1 MPSRT
6 YVAQRLGAFAGLLK
20 ASDLA
25 GFRLEPHAPFSIRD
39 RYFDT
44 DDGELLRRGMSL
56 RVREQEG
63 ERRALIR
70 PVRPGD
76 AGPTLEV
83 ALEPSG
89 RVEALEPLRNVL
101 LEITGATEPPVL
113 HPLLSLR
120 QYRTPRAA
128 YDGDRLVGLLS
139 FDVVV
144 FELPDGPHASNEL
157 DIELAAAGEASDFEA
172 LDPILRAEGLRLVER
187 TKMERGIEQLPR
199 RLTEPLLLLP
209 HEREALDEVIMG
221 GDPVHQRRARVLLL
235 DARGFKSST
244 IANQLGL
251 STARVRHWKQLFRE
265 QRLDVFEGAIA
276 KATAAPAYTVSE
288 LVTGADDSF
297 GGVPSDEPAEAP
309 SLPEPVFE
317 GEPDPVVEPE
327 PEPTADPSPEPS
339 SEVNGD
345 GAVSGSG
352 LAALAGDIDDLLE
365 MFQPSA
371 TDTPLLDADPEIAP
385 LDPRDLSMGSL
396 SVEDEEVDAEESDA
410 FTHVAWDE
418 PPAREHDADEQ
429 ESPDEPAWS
438 SAALL
443 EPEDEGET
451 VTPAPFPVD
460 PSPTVPD
467 VMADLEPPAFDEPGA
482 EELDPRTEPQQTR
495 EADNDAEPEAD
506 AAPEADDSPRPTPEA
521 ATSTVPP
528 SLPFSPPVRRLEE
541 HEPTPTRSTTAPITP
556 LRLVSAPPPRPSQPR
571 PRLHP
576 DDPLVG
582 AAHEVLGYHVGQLGW
597 CAADLDRDRGPYR
610 LFLAV
615 HRVRLAL
622 EVFAPVLPAD
632 AVGHLHAGL
641 RRLAVGLDRYLELA
655 HDQND
660 RQWRALDAVRETLQG
675 RSFARWIG
683 RAERLVERL
692 GSQHAA
698 GISAPDDAPFPWDDY
713 DGDAIDQPVRAR
725 VRHLLGTALWT
736 RVEALMVWDR
746 EGDGPSV
753 ADAYAL
759 ALAASGVRFV
769 LGLAEGTAPEPVRRA
784 DALLETAEND
794 FVAAHRGQ
802 TARFAPAW
810 ASLRSAELR
819 GALADV
825 LRQL

>member
-44 DDGELLRRGMSL
+44 DDGELLRRGMCL

-76 AGPTLEV
+76 AGPTVEV
-83 ALEPSG
+83 ALEPSS

-157 DIELAAAGEASDFEA
+157 DIELAATGDESDFEA
-172 LDPILRAEGLRLVER
+172 LDPILRAEGLRLVEH

-209 HEREALDEVIMG
+209 HEREALDEVIMA

-265 QRLDVFEGAIA
+265 QRLEVFEGAIA
-276 KATAAPAYTVSE
+276 KATAAPSYSVSE
-288 LVTGADDSF
+288 LVTGSDDAF
-297 GGVPSDEPAEAP
+297 GGATTDEPAEAP
-309 SLPEPVFE
+309 SVSAPLFE
-317 GEPDPVVEPE
+317 VEPE
-327 PEPTADPSPEPS
+327 PVVAPEPEPELPS
-339 SEVNGD
+339 DPTPEPPAEVHGD
-345 GAVSGSG
+345 GAVSRSG

-371 TDTPLLDADPEIAP
+371 TDTPLLDEEPEIAP
-385 LDPRDLSMGSL
+385 LDPRGLSMEPPL
-396 SVEDEEVDAEESDA
+396 EEEDEPDADQPDA
-410 FTHVAWDE
+410 SAPPSWDQ
-418 PPAREHDADEQ
+418 PPAQEEDADDPP
-429 ESPDEPAWS
+429 SDSEPKWS

-443 EPEDEGET
+443 EPEDQPEP
-451 VTPAPFPVD
+451 VASAPFPVD
-460 PSPTVPD
+460 PSPMVPD
-467 VMADLEPPAFDEPGA
+467 VMADLEPPFPS
-482 EELDPRTEPQQTR
+482 
-495 EADNDAEPEAD
+495 EPEPPSEAKAD
-506 AAPEADDSPRPTPEA
+506 ASPDAGPEPAPSAPPATP
-521 ATSTVPP
+521 PP
-528 SLPFSPPVRRLEE
+528 SLPLTPPVRRSDVDDPA
-541 HEPTPTRSTTAPITP
+541 PTPTRSTTAPITP

-692 GSQHAA
+692 GRQHAA
-698 GISAPDDAPFPWDDY
+698 GVSAPDDAPLPWDDY

-725 VRHLLGTALWT
+725 VRHLLGTALWA

-746 EGDGPSV
+746 EGDGPAA

-759 ALAASGVRFV
+759 ALATSGVRFV

-784 DALLETAEND
+784 DVLLEAAEND
-794 FVAAHRGQ
+794 LLAAHRGE
-802 TARFAPAW
+802 TARLAPSW
-810 ASLRSAELR
+810 ASLRGAELR